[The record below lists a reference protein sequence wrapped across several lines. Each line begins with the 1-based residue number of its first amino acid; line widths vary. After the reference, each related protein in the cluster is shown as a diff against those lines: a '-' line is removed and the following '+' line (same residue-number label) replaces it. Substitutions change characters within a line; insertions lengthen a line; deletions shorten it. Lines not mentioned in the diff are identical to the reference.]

1 MPEQALG
8 RALPGEQQARIT
20 AATAAPRADWALP
33 PPITG
38 AWRDLSPTEAA
49 ALIVNLGAVAELPEG
64 DEPFVIAH
72 AFDRVRMRALPCYG
86 ERAWLLEL
94 QGHDGDGTPLL
105 VSFILGPWGY
115 TLLDGTSPPLHN
127 LNEEHGVTLDTE
139 GQAHDYLLLFCR
151 YVRSSEG
158 AFEVIEAAEQLDN
171 RLNSAGVRAAIA
183 AQIAPINLGG
193 RDAEGRWLA
202 SARLLYGDG
211 LFAAEFAIS
220 AAGMVEMQD
229 DDPLLHDLP
238 IAQEAWDP
246 PFRMVPETR
255 PETPE
260 TAPDQRTTG

>member
-1 MPEQALG
+1 MTDSST
-8 RALPGEQQARIT
+8 RALPDHQHT
-20 AATAAPRADWALP
+20 AVSRTTAAPRADWALP

-38 AWRDLSPTEAA
+38 AWRDLAPAEAA
-49 ALIVNLGAVAELPEG
+49 ALIVNLGAVAELPES

-72 AFDRVRMRALPCYG
+72 ALDRVRMRALPCYG
-86 ERAWLLEL
+86 ERARLLEL
-94 QGHDGDGTPLL
+94 QGHDGDGTALL

-127 LNEEHGVTLDTE
+127 LNELHGVTLASDE
-139 GQAHDYLLLFCR
+139 QVRDYLRLFCR
-151 YVRSSEG
+151 YVRSNEG
-158 AFEVIEAAEQLDN
+158 AFEVIETMDQIDHRLDD
-171 RLNSAGVRAAIA
+171 ADARASID